1 MAGITSYRWADLLG
15 QSVIG
20 ITTDPNIMY
29 TIPTVVGNRD
39 YDTFVA
45 IGTETA
51 LPYIAPVIVNPPN
64 YMEFWA
70 GLISSPY
77 YAKVKAGSSTD
88 LQINTSATEFIALLG
103 DAKAGMRM
111 ESAIQLSFNELLS
124 LVPADAADQLYL
136 DALLAQ
142 TYLDSV
148 YTLIYV

>member
-1 MAGITSYRWADLLG
+1 MSGITTYRWGDLLG
-15 QSVIG
+15 NTVIG
-20 ITTDPNIMY
+20 ITTDPGIRY
-29 TIPTVVGNRD
+29 TIPVVVGNRD
-39 YDTFVA
+39 YDAFVA

-51 LPYIAPVIVNPPN
+51 LPYIPAVIVNTPN
-64 YMEFWA
+64 YIEFWV

-77 YAKVKAGSSTD
+77 YAKVKSGSSTD
-88 LQINTSATEFIALLG
+88 LRINTSATEFIALLG

-111 ESAIQLSFNELLS
+111 ESAIQISFNELLS

-142 TYLDSV
+142 SYLDSV

>member
-1 MAGITSYRWADLLG
+1 MAGITSYRWADPLG
-15 QSVIG
+15 QYVIG
-20 ITTDPNIMY
+20 ITTDPNVLY
-29 TIPTVVGNRD
+29 TIPAVVGNKE
-39 YDTFVA
+39 YETFVA

-51 LPYIAPVIVNPPN
+51 LPHIPAVIVNNPN
-64 YMEFWA
+64 YMEFWV

-77 YAKVKAGSSTD
+77 YAKVKVGSSTD

-142 TYLDSV
+142 TYLDSI

>member
-1 MAGITSYRWADLLG
+1 MAGITTYRWGDSTG

-20 ITTDPNIMY
+20 ITTDPNVQY
-29 TIPTVVGNRD
+29 FIPADIGNRD
-39 YDTFVA
+39 YSAFVA

-51 LPYIAPVIVNPPN
+51 QPYIPPVVVNSPD
-64 YMEFWA
+64 YMQFWI

-103 DAKAGMRM
+103 DAKSGMRV
-111 ESAIQLSFNELLS
+111 ESAIQLSFDELLS
-124 LVPADAADQLYL
+124 LVPADAADQVFL
-136 DALLAQ
+136 DALLSQ

-148 YTLIYV
+148 YTLTYA